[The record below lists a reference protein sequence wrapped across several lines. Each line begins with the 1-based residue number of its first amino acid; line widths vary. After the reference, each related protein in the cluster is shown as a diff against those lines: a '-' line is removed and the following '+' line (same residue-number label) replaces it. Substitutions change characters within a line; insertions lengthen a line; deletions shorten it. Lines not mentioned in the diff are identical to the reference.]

1 MKRTDITEN
10 SNNGVWFGAG
20 LGLGVVIGGLF
31 MWAIIKSQQSQAPAQ
46 STPAMQSMNL
56 QPYPPPPPINIYP
69 VIREEAVH
77 LKAPELPGVIEATGV
92 QSPHQTAA
100 ASTTTY
106 KNNEKWV
113 VERGDDGF
121 IKSLNVVRDAKVNAQ
136 E

>member
-1 MKRTDITEN
+1 MAEN
-10 SNNGVWFGAG
+10 SNNDAWFGAG

-56 QPYPPPPPINIYP
+56 HPPPPPINIYP

-77 LKAPELPGVIEATGV
+77 LKVPELPGVIEAPGV
-92 QSPHQTAA
+92 QSPHEPAIA
-100 ASTTTY
+100 PTTTY

-113 VERGDDGF
+113 IERGDDGF
-121 IKSLNVVRDAKVNAQ
+121 IKSLNVVRDAKVNAPA
-136 E
+136 

>member
-1 MKRTDITEN
+1 MVEN
-10 SNNGVWFGAG
+10 SNNGAWFGAG

-31 MWAIIKSQQSQAPAQ
+31 MWAIIKSQQSQAPV
-46 STPAMQSMNL
+46 PALQSMNF
-56 QPYPPPPPINIYP
+56 QPPPINIYP

-77 LKAPELPGVIEATGV
+77 YKAPELPGIIEAPKV
-92 QSPHQTAA
+92 QSQPAV

>member
-1 MKRTDITEN
+1 MDMAEN
-10 SNNGVWFGAG
+10 SDGAWFGAG

-31 MWAIIKSQQSQAPAQ
+31 MWAIIKSQQSQTPAQ
-46 STPAMQSMNL
+46 STPALQSMNL
-56 QPYPPPPPINIYP
+56 QPPPINIYP

-77 LKAPELPGVIEATGV
+77 YKAPELPGIIEAPKV
-92 QSPHQTAA
+92 QSQPAV

>member
-1 MKRTDITEN
+1 MAESSD
-10 SNNGVWFGAG
+10 NGAWFGAG

-31 MWAIIKSQQSQAPAQ
+31 MWAIIKSQQSQT
-46 STPAMQSMNL
+46 TPALQSMNL
-56 QPYPPPPPINIYP
+56 HTRPPPINVYP

-77 LKAPELPGVIEATGV
+77 PNAPELPRVIEAPGV
-92 QSPHQTAA
+92 QSHPEV

-121 IKSLNVVRDAKVNAQ
+121 IKSLNVVRDAKVNAPA
-136 E
+136 